1 MKQRFPKNDRKNVLK
16 KTFPHFISTM
26 QLTKPSDVR
35 KESVIFC
42 EPKTDKH
49 GNESIKIQ
57 TKYPNNKAG
66 PLVIASPFLFSFG
79 VNERKMQETGE
90 IVGYTLPVCLWGKD
104 EEPTPEQRE
113 FFECLTKLQDL
124 CYEYLNETYDGD
136 EVCGAVDEVE
146 RLSDLLYY
154 KQTTD
159 KKGRK
164 KRDESAPP
172 ILYAKLMYSG
182 KNDKILSLFRT
193 KGDDRV
199 DPMMYFEK
207 YCTVKLALVVES
219 IYIGENSVSI
229 QMKVSECYV
238 KPQRKIEPM
247 LTIEDSD
254 DEE

>member
-1 MKQRFPKNDRKNVLK
+1 
-16 KTFPHFISTM
+16 M

-35 KESVIFC
+35 KESVIFR
-42 EPKTDKH
+42 EPKSDKH

-57 TKYPNNKAG
+57 TKYPNKVG

-79 VNERKMQETGE
+79 VNERKSQETGE

-124 CYEYLNETYDGD
+124 CHEYLEETYETD
-136 EVCGAVDEVE
+136 VSE

-159 KKGRK
+159 EKGRK
-164 KRDESAPP
+164 KRDESVSPV
-172 ILYAKLMYSG
+172 LYAKLIYSG

-207 YCTVKLALVVES
+207 YCIVKLALIVEN
-219 IYIGENSVSI
+219 IYISETSVSI
-229 QMKVSECYV
+229 QIKVSECYV

-254 DEE
+254 EEAE

>member
-1 MKQRFPKNDRKNVLK
+1 
-16 KTFPHFISTM
+16 M

-35 KESVIFC
+35 KESVIFR
-42 EPKTDKH
+42 EPKSDKH

-57 TKYPNNKAG
+57 TKYPNKPG
-66 PLVIASPFLFSFG
+66 PLVIETPFLFSFG
-79 VNERKMQETGE
+79 VNERKSQETGE
-90 IVGYTLPVCLWGKD
+90 LVGYTLPVCLWGKD

-124 CYEYLNETYDGD
+124 CHEYLEETYEAD
-136 EVCGAVDEVE
+136 VSE

-159 KKGRK
+159 EKGRK
-164 KRDESAPP
+164 KRDESVSPV
-172 ILYAKLMYSG
+172 LYAKLIYSG

-207 YCTVKLALVVES
+207 YCTVKLALIVEN
-219 IYIGENSVSI
+219 IYISETSVSI
-229 QMKVSECYV
+229 QIEVSECYV

-254 DEE
+254 EEVE

>member
-1 MKQRFPKNDRKNVLK
+1 
-16 KTFPHFISTM
+16 M
-26 QLTKPSDVR
+26 QLTKPSDVC
-35 KESVIFC
+35 KESVIFH
-42 EPKTDKH
+42 PKSDKH

-57 TKYPNNKAG
+57 TKYSNKVG

-79 VNERKMQETGE
+79 VNERKNQETGE
-90 IVGYTLPVCLWGKD
+90 IVGYTLPVCLWGKN
-104 EEPTPEQRE
+104 EEPTSEQRE
-113 FFECLTKLQDL
+113 FFDCLSMLQEL
-124 CYEYLNETYDGD
+124 CLEYLEETYETD
-136 EVCGAVDEVE
+136 VSE

-164 KRDESAPP
+164 KRDESVSPV
-172 ILYAKLMYSG
+172 LYAKLIYSG

-207 YCTVKLALVVES
+207 YCIVKLALIVEN
-219 IYIGENSVSI
+219 IYISETSVSI
-229 QMKVSECYV
+229 QIKVSECYV

-254 DEE
+254 EETE